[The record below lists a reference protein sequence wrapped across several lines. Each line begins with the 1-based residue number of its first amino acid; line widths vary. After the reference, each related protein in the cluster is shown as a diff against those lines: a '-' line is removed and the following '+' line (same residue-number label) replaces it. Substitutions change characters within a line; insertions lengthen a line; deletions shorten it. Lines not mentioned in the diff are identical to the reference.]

1 MSTTLPPVN
10 NAIMRHAEYSGKT
23 EEDTTLNPDSVQHL
37 EEVMLPQLIRHI
49 GKSPITIIHS
59 PLMRAI
65 LTANALR
72 EILTRRGYLV
82 NVYEEHDLR
91 QNSRIQLLER
101 AFRYM
106 REEHTISDDMFCII
120 ITHNPIIEK
129 TLHREIGYCGVIGHG
144 FEIIGHQ

>member
-10 NAIMRHAEYSGKT
+10 NAFMRHVDYFGIEQDTVLKHDSLAFL
-23 EEDTTLNPDSVQHL
+23 EDQTVS
-37 EEVMLPQLIRHI
+37 QLKRHI
-49 GKSPITIIHS
+49 GRVPIAIIHS
-59 PLMRAI
+59 PLMRAV

-72 EILTRRGYLV
+72 GILLRQGYSV
-82 NVYEEHDLR
+82 NVYEEYDLR

-101 AFRYM
+101 AFKYM
-106 REEHTISDDMFCII
+106 REEHTIPDDVFCLI
-120 ITHNPIIEK
+120 ITHNPVIEK